1 MTDQINI
8 INLTDD
14 SKISDLK
21 QNLDLM
27 MSKIVETK
35 TSFYHIND
43 IMISKN
49 DITRMNKILTA
60 LGIK

>member
-1 MTDQINI
+1 MTEQINI

-21 QNLDLM
+21 QNLDIM
-27 MSKIVETK
+27 MSKIVQTK
-35 TSFYHIND
+35 TSFYNIND

-49 DITRMNKILTA
+49 DITRMHKILIA
-60 LGIK
+60 LGVK